1 MSNER
6 YNEYYTEVLKNT
18 LNSQVT
24 QNLSMQAM
32 ALVNKETIQDL
43 QKQVE
48 ELKSTQ
54 NSKDSDTKKDDKINS
69 LKNIVSELTNKIK
82 ELETKL
88 TEQKPVEKDPVKKAK
103 FVKQEPPTEALRD
116 GGDF

>member
-6 YNEYYTEVLKNT
+6 YNEYFTEVLKNT

-43 QKQVE
+43 QKQVD

-54 NSKDSDTKKDDKINS
+54 NSNSPDTTKDDEITCLNDT
-69 LKNIVSELTNKIK
+69 VSELNSKIK
-82 ELETKL
+82 ELESKL
-88 TEQKPVEKDPVKKAK
+88 AKQKPVEEVVKKAK
-103 FVKQEPPTEALRD
+103 FVKQEPPSEASRD

>member
-6 YNEYYTEVLKNT
+6 YNEYYTEILKNT

-103 FVKQEPPTEALRD
+103 FVKQEPPGEVSRD